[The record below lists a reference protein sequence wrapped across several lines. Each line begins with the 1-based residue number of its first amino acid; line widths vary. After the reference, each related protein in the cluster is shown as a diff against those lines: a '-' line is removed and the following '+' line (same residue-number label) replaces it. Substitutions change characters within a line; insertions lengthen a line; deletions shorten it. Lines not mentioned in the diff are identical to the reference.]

1 MLPSTFP
8 AKRGLTIRS
17 ASSSY
22 TFSCSRCAKS
32 GKDRADMFA
41 AHVTTFSV
49 NFNWIKNE
57 RRKLETVLMK
67 YPRYK
72 DMFMDVARFI
82 SLKFKKRAEIYLAIL

>member
-1 MLPSTFP
+1 MPVIHTHSVALVVESRGKTGRTFLQLMSQP
-8 AKRGLTIRS
+8 T
-17 ASSSY
+17 
-22 TFSCSRCAKS
+22 
-32 GKDRADMFA
+32 
-41 AHVTTFSV
+41 